1 MEKIFEHHGHHHKGD
16 GEKNQTESPP
26 KAPEKE
32 SAKEKYMDWYHKE
45 ENEEAEGDT
54 YGGLM

>member
-1 MEKIFEHHGHHHKGD
+1 MEKIFEHHGHHHKDD
-16 GEKNQTESPP
+16 GEEKHPESQP

-32 SAKEKYMDWYHKE
+32 STTKKYMDWYHKE